1 MNTIGRALD
10 SRLRMSGVLTI
21 HIKDVVTNAV
31 LQTIIKKNTIT
42 FLAGDIVRTLLAQRA
57 TDTAATEFQLGSMR
71 FGTNNTTPTRYDTN
85 LLGEI
90 AAVRRELTDDKKVN
104 GVTGEI
110 SLRAT
115 MESSAGNGYTYRE
128 AGLFTK
134 GTTWDGSVGGSLQC
148 FSRQIHS
155 AVEKTSSIALD
166 YNWVLQFT
174 V

>member
-1 MNTIGRALD
+1 MRNIKKALD
-10 SRLRMSGVLTI
+10 SRLRMSGILTI
-21 HIKDVVTNAV
+21 HVIDVKTNRIIQTLIK
-31 LQTIIKKNTIT
+31 QNTIT
-42 FLAGDIVRTLLAQRA
+42 FSAGDIVRALLAQRA
-57 TDTAATEFQLGSMR
+57 TDAAATEFQLGSMR
-71 FGTNNTTPTRYDTN
+71 FGTSNTAPTRYDTD

-90 AAVRRELTDDKKVN
+90 SAVRRELTDDKKVN

-115 MESSAGNGYTYRE
+115 MEAGAGNGYTYRE

-134 GTTWDGSVGGSLQC
+134 GTTWNNAVGGSLQC
-148 FSRQIHS
+148 YSRQVHS
-155 AVEKTSSIALD
+155 AVEKTSSIALE